1 MRKFMIPRHPMN
13 PPITKIYYLGEN
25 MKKIQINQCKNL
37 KFWYSDKV
45 GQEFLVI
52 SETDY
57 DYHVVPKDGLWV
69 SKKDCEEVTNDNTES
84 QDTQ

>member
-1 MRKFMIPRHPMN
+1 
-13 PPITKIYYLGEN
+13 
-25 MKKIQINQCKNL
+25 MKKIQISQCKNL

-69 SKKDCEEVTNDNTES
+69 SKKDCEEVTNDNAES
-84 QDTQ
+84 